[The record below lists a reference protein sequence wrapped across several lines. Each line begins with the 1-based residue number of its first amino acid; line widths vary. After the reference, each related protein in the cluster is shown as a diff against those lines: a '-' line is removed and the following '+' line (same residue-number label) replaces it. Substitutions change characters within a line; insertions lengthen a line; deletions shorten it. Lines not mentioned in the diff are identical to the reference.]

1 MRDIESVKT
10 YFENLQEQVCQA
22 FEERELTKKFSSEA
36 IDSENGAKAK
46 PKVLEDGVHVEKAA
60 VQYTY
65 SKGTKLPAAATERN
79 QSLAGKSF
87 EAASVS
93 MIIHP
98 RNPFV
103 PTFHANLRFFVVN
116 DDHWHFGGGFDLTPF
131 YPFPE
136 DVLHWH
142 LTAKSACDIHNTKFY
157 RRFKKNCDDYF
168 YLPHRKE
175 HRGVGGIFF
184 DDWSE
189 GGFEKSFELT
199 KSIGDAILQA
209 YLPIFD
215 RRVNLNYTERER
227 EFQLYR
233 RGRYAEFNLAIDRGT
248 KYGMQSGRRIESV
261 LASMPPVAKWI
272 YNWTPEPGSPES
284 DLYENYLQ
292 SRDWIS
298 ELSNVP

>member
-1 MRDIESVKT
+1 MPDIERVKT
-10 YFENLQEQVCQA
+10 YFQGLQKQVCQA
-22 FEERELTKKFSSEA
+22 IEEREPTKKFSSEENK
-36 IDSENGAKAK
+36 SETGGIGK
-46 PKVLEDGVHVEKAA
+46 PKVIDDGVHVERGA

-65 SKGTKLPAAATERN
+65 SKGTKLPPAATERN
-79 QSLAGKSF
+79 ESLTGRSF
-87 EAASVS
+87 EAASIS

-103 PTFHANLRFFVVN
+103 PTFHANLRFFLVYN
-116 DDHWHFGGGFDLTPF
+116 GHWHFGGGFDLTPF
-131 YPFPE
+131 YPFAE

-142 LTAKSACDIHNTKFY
+142 TIAKSACDAHDPGFY
-157 RRFKKNCDDYF
+157 ERFKKNCDDYF

-189 GGFEKSFELT
+189 GGFEKSFDLT
-199 KSIGDAILQA
+199 KSVGDAILPA

-215 RRVNLNYTERER
+215 RRATLDYTDRER
-227 EFQLYR
+227 DFQLYR
-233 RGRYAEFNLAIDRGT
+233 RGRYVEFNLAIDRGT
-248 KYGMQSGRRIESV
+248 KYGLQSGRRIESV
-261 LASMPPVAKWI
+261 LASMPPLAKWT
-272 YNWTPEPGSPES
+272 YNRAPEPCSPES

-298 ELSNVP
+298 ELKKVL

>member
-1 MRDIESVKT
+1 MRNIEQVKT
-10 YFENLQEQVCQA
+10 YFQSLQMRVCQA
-22 FEERELTKKFSSEA
+22 FEEREPIKKFSSEENK
-36 IDSENGAKAK
+36 SETGGIGK
-46 PKVLEDGVHVEKAA
+46 PKVIDDGVHVERGA

-79 QSLAGKSF
+79 ESLAGRSF
-87 EAASVS
+87 EAVSIS
-93 MIIHP
+93 MIMHP

-103 PTFHANLRFFVVN
+103 PTFHANLRFFLVDN
-116 DDHWHFGGGFDLTPF
+116 GHWHFGGGFDLTPF
-131 YPFPE
+131 YPFAE

-142 LTAKSACDIHNTKFY
+142 TTAKSACDAHDTGLY
-157 RRFKKNCDDYF
+157 ERFKKNCDDYF

-189 GGFEKSFELT
+189 GGFVKSFDLT
-199 KSIGDAILQA
+199 KSIGDAILPA

-215 RRVNLNYTERER
+215 RRAKLNYTDRER
-227 EFQLYR
+227 DFQLYR
-233 RGRYAEFNLAIDRGT
+233 RGRYVEFNLAIDRGT
-248 KYGMQSGRRIESV
+248 KYGLQSGRRIESV
-261 LASMPPVAKWI
+261 LASMPPLAKWT
-272 YNWTPEPGSPES
+272 YNWTPEPRSPES

-298 ELSNVP
+298 ELKNVP